1 MDKKAFLAIIL
12 SVAVILTWQAF
23 FVKKPP
29 RQQPESTQ
37 QEMAAKEK
45 PAGKVAAP
53 EQVTS
58 VKTRTVL
65 SKPVMGTEKDIP
77 VETSLYKAVFSTKG
91 GSLKS
96 YKLKHYR
103 SSLDRDSEPIEL
115 VRVMEGMPKPLTI
128 TFPESSVDI
137 HPESIFTSDT
147 VSIDMTQSAES
158 RTLTFTQTYANE
170 MQAEKIFTFYPDKY
184 AFDLEMRIHNVSRG
198 ALSEN
203 ALLSWD

>member
-29 RQQPESTQ
+29 QQQPDSTQ

-45 PAGKVAAP
+45 RAGKVATP

-58 VKTRTVL
+58 VKTGTVL
-65 SKPVMGTEKDIP
+65 SKPVMGTDKDIP

-103 SSLDRDSEPIEL
+103 SSLEKDSEPIEL
-115 VRVMEGMPKPLTI
+115 VHVMDSMPRPLTM
-128 TFPESSVDI
+128 TFPESSVAV
-137 HPESIFTSDT
+137 HPESVFTSDT
-147 VSIDMTQSAES
+147 VSIDMTQSPES
-158 RTLTFTQTYANE
+158 RTLTFTQTFANE
-170 MQAEKIFTFYPDKY
+170 MKEEKIFTLYPDKY
-184 AFDLEMRIHNVSRG
+184 AFDLEVRIHNVSK
-198 ALSEN
+198 A
-203 ALLSWD
+203 A